1 MEEESGSGIIKF
13 LSDYKIFIIFGISI
27 ILCFVFVM
35 LFLYKKQNNDNNL
48 TIIKQ
53 YEKQNDELIKENHN
67 LAKQL
72 QLIQEN
78 SEPEPEI
85 KVEPE
90 PETKVKPE
98 PEIKVKPEP
107 EIKVEPEPDFPT
119 DTQIHEHAQ
128 KIKEDFTQEEEDEK
142 EVNIDVDDILN
153 SVL

>member
-1 MEEESGSGIIKF
+1 MEEESSSGIIKF

-98 PEIKVKPEP
+98 PEIKV
-107 EIKVEPEPDFPT
+107 EPEPDFPT

-128 KIKEDFTQEEEDEK
+128 KIKEDFTQEEEDEE

>member
-78 SEPEPEI
+78 SKPEPEI

-90 PETKVKPE
+90 PE
-98 PEIKVKPEP
+98 IKVKPEP
-107 EIKVEPEPDFPT
+107 ETKVEPEPDFPT

-128 KIKEDFTQEEEDEK
+128 KIKEDFTQEESEEEEE